1 MSFREIAREQIRIL
15 LMKEYIV
22 QITIG
27 SLFSILLFFGS
38 KYWIQKLFVIDT
50 TNNPE
55 ATKNTFQLPK
65 SFVITGYIT
74 SILFFL
80 FFLGSYFLI
89 PQTENENL
97 NFLLSFWLL
106 LCFFGIWILLYSKF
120 YSVSVDSSG
129 MLEKGF
135 FTRDKRMFW
144 HDVKSVRFNSYS
156 GTFVFGDYSF
166 LKIKVSAGIKN
177 LDVFLEMMKNNLR
190 EHLYAKA
197 LEDFSKYQK
206 NLRS

>member
-1 MSFREIAREQIRIL
+1 
-15 LMKEYIV
+15 MKEYIV
-22 QITIG
+22 PTTIG
-27 SLFSILLFFGS
+27 SLFSILLFVVS
-38 KYWIQKLFVIDT
+38 KYWVQKLFVSDT
-50 TNNPE
+50 TNDAE
-55 ATKNTFQLPK
+55 AKKNTFQLPK

-80 FFLGSYFLI
+80 IFIGSYFLI
-89 PQTENENL
+89 PPAENGNI

-129 MLEKGF
+129 MTENGF
-135 FTRDKRMFW
+135 FTKEKRIFW
-144 HDVKSVRFNSYS
+144 HDIKSVRFNSYS
-156 GTFVFGDYSF
+156 GNLIFADHSSF
-166 LKIKVSAGIKN
+166 EIKVSVGIKN
-177 LDVFLEMMKNNLR
+177 LNVFLEILKVHLR
-190 EHLYAKA
+190 EHLYTKA